1 MHKNELIRR
10 IAEESGVPRQLAGDI
25 INRALDTIADEVAQG
40 NKVVLT
46 GFGTFEQ
53 RYRRARRGVD
63 PRTAADIIV
72 PESWT
77 PGFTASTSFKRRIQ
91 PTAGVNHRTDEIPDA
106 PEA

>member
-10 IAEESGVPRQLAGDI
+10 VAEESGVSRQVVAEI
-25 INRALDTIADEVAQG
+25 INRALDTIADEVARG

-63 PRTAADIIV
+63 PRTAAEIVV
-72 PESWT
+72 PESRT

-91 PTAGVNHRTDEIPDA
+91 GGGAAEHELTAADA
-106 PEA
+106 TKA